1 VSAEHK
7 KELLQLLG
15 DMPLAGTEQQLE
27 VLYHRIQG
35 LVQLNGEQWVQRH
48 REQLRDEWQR
58 LLQMG
63 YPVED

>member
-1 VSAEHK
+1 VSADHK
-7 KELLQLLG
+7 KDLLRLLG

-27 VLYHRIQG
+27 VLYQRIQG
-35 LVQLNGEQWVQRH
+35 LVQLNGEHWVQRH
-48 REQLRDEWQR
+48 REQLRDEWER